1 MALVVDSVI
10 QHTLSRMTA
19 RIVQKTQTGAVTNEQ
34 SGLLYLGN
42 VHDAIPR
49 QLYMDNRLS
58 PLDKT
63 AWVMI
68 RLYAQQNDGAVF
80 PTYEE
85 LQLQLASPHAGKAS
99 RETVS
104 RALLMLRLTGWLS
117 LCKRVRDEGGRVRGN
132 IYAQHDEPLGLCDA
146 EHFDPGWLD
155 AVAQACQ
162 HGNKTIRLT
171 ALSVLSEI
179 KQDTSMRHR
188 HSRVALIEARLSS
201 PQSPQELAQQASL
214 RSSETELGQKMGKM
228 APVTQRSPSSD
239 SELSINKG
247 AVLPSSESEL
257 SLETMGYD
265 RVRNPNC
272 YVRSYTQGVK
282 DTYVGGGASGKND
295 NRLRWPSVLIENLTT
310 ADRDNTEPQLQALP
324 APLGQQVLDEVA
336 ERIGTG
342 EIKNVIAYLLATLK
356 RARNGQF
363 NSTVGA
369 VKRVQQPKLQPLQ
382 PVGARE
388 PVSVQTQE
396 QGKSQRASAENIARV
411 MAEMAET
418 RAAYKR

>member
-1 MALVVDSVI
+1 MVLAVDSVI

-19 RIVQKTQTGAVTNEQ
+19 RIVQKAQSGAVTNEQ

-49 QLYMDNRLS
+49 QLYMDTRLS

-85 LQLQLASPHAGKAS
+85 LQFQLASPHSGKAS

-117 LCKRVRDEGGRVRGN
+117 LCKRVRDDGGRVRGN
-132 IYAQHDEPLGLCDA
+132 IYAQHDEPLGLRDA

-171 ALSVLSEI
+171 ALSVLSDI

-188 HSRVALIEARLSS
+188 HSRIALIESRLSS
-201 PQSPQELAQQASL
+201 PQAPQELVSRQRAFLPGSESELSQKMASVPQIL
-214 RSSETELGQKMGKM
+214 PSSETEL
-228 APVTQRSPSSD
+228 
-239 SELSINKG
+239 
-247 AVLPSSESEL
+247 
-257 SLETMGYD
+257 SLETRGCD

-272 YVRSYTQGVK
+272 YVRSYTQCVK
-282 DTYVGGGASGKND
+282 DTYVGASGKND

-310 ADRDNTEPQLQALP
+310 VDRDNVEPQLQALP

-369 VKRVQQPKLQPLQ
+369 VKRVQPPKSQPLQ
-382 PVGARE
+382 PVGATE
-388 PVSVQTQE
+388 PVQVQS
-396 QGKSQRASAENIARV
+396 QGKNQRASAENIAQV
-411 MAEMAET
+411 MAEI
-418 RAAYKR
+418 RAAYRR

>member
-1 MALVVDSVI
+1 MVLAVDSVI

-19 RIVQKTQTGAVTNEQ
+19 RIVQKAQSGAVTNEQ

-49 QLYMDNRLS
+49 QLYMDTRLS

-63 AWVMI
+63 AWVMV

-85 LQLQLASPHAGKAS
+85 LQFQLASPHSGKAS

-117 LCKRVRDEGGRVRGN
+117 LCKRVRDDGGRVRGN
-132 IYAQHDEPLGLCDA
+132 IYAQHDEPLGLRDA

-171 ALSVLSEI
+171 ALSVLSDI

-188 HSRVALIEARLSS
+188 HSRIALIESRLSS
-201 PQSPQELAQQASL
+201 PQAPQELASRQRAFLPGSESELSQKMASVPQISP
-214 RSSETELGQKMGKM
+214 SSETELSINEG
-228 APVTQRSPSSD
+228 AVLPSSD
-239 SELSINKG
+239 SELS
-247 AVLPSSESEL
+247 
-257 SLETMGYD
+257 LETRGCD

-272 YVRSYTQGVK
+272 YVRSYTQCVK
-282 DTYVGGGASGKND
+282 DTYVGASGKNG

-310 ADRDNTEPQLQALP
+310 VDRDNVEPQLQALP

-369 VKRVQQPKLQPLQ
+369 AKRVQPPKPQPQQ
-382 PVGARE
+382 PVGATE
-388 PVSVQTQE
+388 SVQVQS
-396 QGKSQRASAENIARV
+396 QGKNQRASAESIAQV
-411 MAEMAET
+411 MAEI
-418 RAAYKR
+418 RAAYRR

>member
-19 RIVQKTQTGAVTNEQ
+19 RIVQKAQSGAVTNEQ

-49 QLYMDNRLS
+49 QLYMDTRLS

-201 PQSPQELAQQASL
+201 PQSPQELALRQQASL
-214 RSSETELGQKMGKM
+214 RGSETELSQKI
-228 APVTQRSPSSD
+228 PSDTQRSPSS
-239 SELSINKG
+239 ETEPSINEG
-247 AVLPSSESEL
+247 GRVPSSESEL
-257 SLETMGYD
+257 SLETRGYD

-282 DTYVGGGASGKND
+282 DTYVEGGSSGKND

-310 ADRDNTEPQLQALP
+310 VDRDNTEPQLQALP

-369 VKRVQQPKLQPLQ
+369 AKRAQQPQPKFQ
-382 PVGARE
+382 TVDVP
-388 PVSVQTQE
+388 VQTQT
-396 QGKSQRASAENIARV
+396 QGKTQRASAENIARV
-411 MAEMAET
+411 MADI
-418 RAAYKR
+418 RSAYKR

>member
-1 MALVVDSVI
+1 MSLAVDSVI
-10 QHTLSRMTA
+10 QHTLGKMTA
-19 RIVQKTQTGAVTNEQ
+19 RIVQKAQSGAVANEQ

-49 QLYMDNRLS
+49 QLYMDTRLS

-117 LCKRVRDEGGRVRGN
+117 LCKRVRDDAGRVRGN

-146 EHFDPGWLD
+146 EYFDPGWLD
-155 AVAQACQ
+155 AVAKACL
-162 HGNKTIRLT
+162 HSNKTVRLT
-171 ALSVLSEI
+171 ALSVLNEI

-188 HSRVALIEARLSS
+188 HSRVALIEARLSA
-201 PQSPQELAQQASL
+201 PQSPQALALRQQDSL
-214 RSSETELGQKMGKM
+214 PG
-228 APVTQRSPSSD
+228 SD
-239 SELSINKG
+239 SELSMKREADLQG
-247 AVLPSSESEL
+247 SESEL
-257 SLETMGYD
+257 SLKTMGYD
-265 RVRNPNC
+265 RVRNPNR
-272 YVRSYTQGVK
+272 YVRSSTQCVK
-282 DTYVGGGASGKND
+282 DTYVGTMPGHD
-295 NRLRWPSVLIENLTT
+295 NRFRWPSVLIDSLTT
-310 ADRDNTEPQLQALP
+310 QDRDNVESQLQALP
-324 APLGQQVLDEVA
+324 GPLGQQVLDDVA
-336 ERIGTG
+336 ERVGTG

-363 NSTVGA
+363 NA
-369 VKRVQQPKLQPLQ
+369 VAGPPKGVQQAKPQPAGMMG
-382 PVGARE
+382 PGNI
-388 PVSVQTQE
+388 QTQ
-396 QGKSQRASAENIARV
+396 GKHQRASAESIARV
-411 MAEMAET
+411 MAEI
-418 RAAYKR
+418 RAARCTVQQ

>member
-1 MALVVDSVI
+1 MVLAVDSVI

-19 RIVQKTQTGAVTNEQ
+19 RIVQKAQSGAVTNEQ

-49 QLYMDNRLS
+49 QLYMDTRLS

-85 LQLQLASPHAGKAS
+85 LQFQLASPHSGKAS

-117 LCKRVRDEGGRVRGN
+117 LCKRVRDDGGRVRGN
-132 IYAQHDEPLGLCDA
+132 IYAQHDEPLGLRDA

-171 ALSVLSEI
+171 ALSVLSDI

-201 PQSPQELAQQASL
+201 PQSPQELALRQQASL
-214 RSSETELGQKMGKM
+214 PGSETELSQKMASVTQISPSSETEL
-228 APVTQRSPSSD
+228 
-239 SELSINKG
+239 
-247 AVLPSSESEL
+247 
-257 SLETMGYD
+257 SLETRVYD

-272 YVRSYTQGVK
+272 YVRSYTQCVK
-282 DTYVGGGASGKND
+282 DTYVGASGKNG

-310 ADRDNTEPQLQALP
+310 VDRDNVEPQLQALP

-369 VKRVQQPKLQPLQ
+369 AKRVQPPKPQPQQ
-382 PVGARE
+382 PVGATE
-388 PVSVQTQE
+388 SVQVQS
-396 QGKSQRASAENIARV
+396 QGKNQRASAESIAQV
-411 MAEMAET
+411 MAEI
-418 RAAYKR
+418 RAAYRR

>member
-19 RIVQKTQTGAVTNEQ
+19 RIVQKAQSGAVTNEQ

-49 QLYMDNRLS
+49 QLYMDTRLS

-201 PQSPQELAQQASL
+201 PQSPHELALRQQASL
-214 RSSETELGQKMGKM
+214 RGSETELSQKI
-228 APVTQRSPSSD
+228 PSDTQRSPSS
-239 SELSINKG
+239 ETEPSINEG
-247 AVLPSSESEL
+247 GVLPSSESEL
-257 SLETMGYD
+257 SLETRGYD

-310 ADRDNTEPQLQALP
+310 VDRDNTEPQLQALP

-369 VKRVQQPKLQPLQ
+369 AKRAQQQQPKFQ
-382 PVGARE
+382 PVDV
-388 PVSVQTQE
+388 PVQTQT
-396 QGKSQRASAENIARV
+396 QGTTQRASAENIARV
-411 MAEMAET
+411 MAEI
-418 RAAYKR
+418 RSAYKR

>member
-1 MALVVDSVI
+1 MALAVDSVI
-10 QHTLSRMTA
+10 QHTLSKMTA
-19 RIVQKTQTGAVTNEQ
+19 RIVQKAQSGAVTNEQ

-85 LQLQLASPHAGKAS
+85 LQLQLASPHSGKAS

-117 LCKRVRDEGGRVRGN
+117 LCKRVRDDGGRVRGN
-132 IYAQHDEPLGLCDA
+132 IYAQHDEPLGLRDA

-201 PQSPQELAQQASL
+201 PQSPQELALRQQASL
-214 RSSETELGQKMGKM
+214 PGSETELSQKI
-228 APVTQRSPSSD
+228 PSVTQRSPSSET
-239 SELSINKG
+239 ELSINEG
-247 AVLPSSESEL
+247 AVLPSSVSEL
-257 SLETMGYD
+257 SLETRGYD

-272 YVRSYTQGVK
+272 YVRSFTQGVK
-282 DTYVGGGASGKND
+282 DTYVGASGKND

-310 ADRDNTEPQLQALP
+310 VDRDNVEPQLQALP

-369 VKRVQQPKLQPLQ
+369 AKRVQQPKIQPLQ
-382 PVGARE
+382 PVGAIE
-388 PVSVQTQE
+388 LVPVQTQ
-396 QGKSQRASAENIARV
+396 GKSHRASTEKITQV
-411 MAEMAET
+411 MAEI
-418 RAAYKR
+418 RAAYRR